1 MPSPNEQELNC
12 PVCRARQPF
21 QSTCR
26 RCQADLRLY
35 VKALRSLHT
44 AQRQAAVAHDA
55 GDESRLQSS
64 ERYLAWLQP
73 RPVK

>member
-1 MPSPNEQELNC
+1 MSPLDEYELNC
-12 PVCRARQPF
+12 PVCRARQPW
-21 QSTCR
+21 QSACR

-44 AQRQAAVAHDA
+44 VQRQAAVAHDA
-55 GDESRLQSS
+55 GDETKRRAT

-73 RPVK
+73 RSE